1 VRKRRPLAV
10 RVLLGEAVKAIIRH
24 KGRSSL
30 AALGITIGIAAVVWV
45 VAIGRAGSARAED
58 QLRELG
64 DNLVWVEA
72 GARSVNGLRTGTH
85 GTNTLTIEDD
95 EAIRAQVPLIRS
107 VSPNVDGSVL
117 LVNGDRNWTS
127 RYRGVTSEYLEIKR
141 WRIAEGAPF
150 TDDAVLHA
158 ANVCLI
164 GETVRTR
171 LFGSDPAVGQ
181 IVRIGVAPF
190 EVVGVLGHKGQS
202 ANGQDQDDT
211 VMMPYTTVQK
221 KLRPKGVTW
230 LDDIMCSATR
240 PEDVDPAI
248 DQIVLL
254 LRQRHHIG
262 PDDADDFN
270 IRRPEEVIKAQLET
284 SETFSLLLVSVA
296 SVALLVGGVGVM
308 NVMLASVAERTRE
321 IGVRLAVGATEVAVQ
336 AQFLI
341 EAVVLSLFGGASG
354 MAVSVA
360 GSFAIER
367 ALGWQ
372 IVIPIQ
378 AFFLALGFSVGVGVV
393 FGFYPAWRAAQL
405 DPIDALRRE

>member
-1 VRKRRPLAV
+1 MRTRRPFAV
-10 RVLLGEAVKAIIRH
+10 GVLLGEAVKAIVRH

-45 VAIGRAGSARAED
+45 VAIGRAGSARAEE

-72 GARSVNGLRTGTH
+72 GSRSVNGLRTGTH
-85 GTNTLTIEDD
+85 GTNTLTMEDD
-95 EAIRAQVPLIRS
+95 EAIRAQIPLIKS

-117 LVNGDRNWTS
+117 LVRGDRNWTS
-127 RYRGVTSEYLEIKR
+127 RYRGVTPEYLEIKR

-164 GETVRTR
+164 GETVRNR
-171 LFGSDPAVGQ
+171 LFGNEPAVGE

-190 EVVGVLGHKGQS
+190 EVVGVLAHKGQS

-221 KLRPKGVTW
+221 KLRVRGVTW
-230 LDDIMCSATR
+230 LDDIMCSATA

-248 DQIVLL
+248 AQIVEL

-262 PDDADDFN
+262 PDDEDDFN
-270 IRRPEEVIKAQLET
+270 IRRPEEVIKAQLQT

-321 IGVRLAVGATEVAVQ
+321 IGVRLAVGATELAVQ
-336 AQFLI
+336 VQFLI
-341 EAVVLSLFGGASG
+341 EAVVLSLFGGLSG
-354 MAVSVA
+354 MAVSIG

-372 IVIPIQ
+372 LVIPVQ

>member
-1 VRKRRPLAV
+1 MRKRRRLAV
-10 RVLLGEAVKAIIRH
+10 PVLFGEAVKAIIRH

-72 GARSVNGLRTGTH
+72 GARSINGLRTGTH
-85 GTNTLTIEDD
+85 GTNTLTMDDD
-95 EAIRAQVPLIRS
+95 EAIRTQIPLLKS
-107 VSPNVDGSVL
+107 VSPNVDGSLL

-127 RYRGVTSEYLEIKR
+127 RYRGVTPEYLEIKR
-141 WRIAEGAPF
+141 WRVAEGAPF
-150 TDDAVLHA
+150 TDDAVLHG

-164 GETVRTR
+164 GETVRDR
-171 LFGSDPAVGQ
+171 LFGADPAVGQ

-221 KLRPKGVTW
+221 NLRPRGVTW
-230 LDDIMCSATR
+230 LDDIMCSATA
-240 PEDVDPAI
+240 PENVDPAI
-248 DQIVLL
+248 DQIVFL

-321 IGVRLAVGATEVAVQ
+321 IGVRLAVGATELAVQ

-341 EAVVLSLFGGASG
+341 EAVVLSLFGGLSG

-367 ALGWQ
+367 ALKWQ
-372 IVIPIQ
+372 IVIPAQ
-378 AFFLALGFSVGVGVV
+378 AFFLAIGFSVGVGVV

>member
-1 VRKRRPLAV
+1 
-10 RVLLGEAVKAIIRH
+10 VKAIIRH

-30 AALGITIGIAAVVWV
+30 AALGIAIGIAAVVWV

-85 GTNTLTIEDD
+85 GTNTLTMEDD
-95 EAIRAQVPLIRS
+95 EAIRAQVPSIKS

-127 RYRGVTSEYLEIKR
+127 RYRGVTPEYLAIKR

-164 GETVRTR
+164 GETVRAR
-171 LFGSDPAVGQ
+171 LFGNDPAVGE

-211 VMMPYTTVQK
+211 VMMPYSTVQK

-230 LDDIMCSATR
+230 LDDIMCSANR
-240 PEDVDPAI
+240 PEDVNAAI
-248 DQIVLL
+248 DEIIAL

-262 PDDADDFN
+262 PDDPDDFN

-341 EAVVLSLFGGASG
+341 EAIVLSLFGGVSG

-367 ALGWQ
+367 TLGWP
-372 IVIPIQ
+372 IVIPLQ

-405 DPIDALRRE
+405 DPIEALRRE